1 MRKRG
6 SLLFDELFTFYLS
19 FLLAYRNSSKG
30 VCFSFELI
38 NSLHE
43 RHIYLF
49 PTHKPIVR
57 F

>member
-19 FLLAYRNSSKG
+19 FLLANRNSLKG
-30 VCFSFELI
+30 LCFSFGLI
-38 NSLHE
+38 YSLNE

-49 PTHKPIVR
+49 SAHQPNT
-57 F
+57 